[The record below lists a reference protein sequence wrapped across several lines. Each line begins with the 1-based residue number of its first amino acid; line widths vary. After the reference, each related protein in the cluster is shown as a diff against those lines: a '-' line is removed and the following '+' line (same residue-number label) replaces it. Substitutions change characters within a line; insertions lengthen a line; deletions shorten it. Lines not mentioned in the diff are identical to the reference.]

1 MSRGWTPTLW
11 GFSYYGLTVYP
22 GECAQLRISDF
33 FFDAIVFICARS
45 FLPVAGAHALS
56 ALDRAVPFFL
66 RSFFLAVE

>member
-1 MSRGWTPTLW
+1 M
-11 GFSYYGLTVYP
+11 GLQSTRVSV
-22 GECAQLRISDF
+22 LSFVFLIF